1 MIPPAPAHRPGRRPG
16 SPRPAIALTA
26 SVLAA
31 ALTAAALA
39 ASPPAGASDTV
50 PETTDGQ
57 TSVTLITGDVV
68 QVTEVGAGRRSVQ
81 VEAGEGRSD
90 IVFYQREDAGNFS
103 VIPSDALGLVT
114 DGTLDARL
122 FDITALTRN
131 GYADRDTLPL
141 IVQHTGDRTPSALAK
156 ADGATVGKTLESI
169 DATAVEELPAE
180 AGEFWADIVREP
192 TSASVSAM
200 KLESGLSKVW
210 LDAPVETRDDIG
222 NAQIGV
228 PAARAAGY
236 TGEGVKVAV
245 LDTGWA
251 HAHPDLQG
259 RVTTERNLINGSD
272 NAEDDNGHGTHVAG
286 IVAGS
291 GAASDGRYEG
301 VAPGADLLIG
311 KVMDAGGSGFSSTI
325 IAGMEWAVAQ
335 GADVVNMSL
344 GTRLPSPGTDPLSL
358 AVNSLS
364 AQGDAL
370 FVVSAGNSGPG
381 ATTIGAPAAA
391 DAALT
396 VGAVD
401 STGAIASFSSRGP
414 RLGDGAVKPDIT
426 APGVAVI
433 SARAKGTP
441 IGDVDPTGPQGPI
454 DDDYT
459 ALSGTSMAA
468 PATAGAV
475 ALLAQAHPDWGGQQ
489 LKDGIKST
497 ASPQPDQG
505 VHVQGNG
512 LVDVARGTRKTVTA
526 SPAGLSTGL
535 FTWPHTANPAETK
548 AITYRNGTDA
558 PVTLTITP
566 SPDGATPPEG
576 TLSLSATEVTVP
588 AHGES
593 TVEVTIDPS
602 AGIPSTGAS
611 YAWRLVAATADGGTR
626 VQTTVGA
633 RFEEES
639 YDLDLT
645 ALDRNGSTPLSP
657 YSATIAIDRLDRT
670 GASVFASINTTRPE
684 GHLRLPK
691 GRYGLTALINTV
703 DPETKRPT
711 DLTLESRP
719 GIALDRNTSIELD
732 ARKGRPAAVGV
743 PDDAVAPWFRE
754 FGAQHTSVDPTGTR
768 ETSGFGVFTPYY
780 STTALSAVPTPPADR
795 DGIYRYFYRT
805 TLAAPAEPGALIGG
819 PVYAL
824 VEEKKGGIPGRLSYD
839 VPLRRLAKVEASY
852 GKRDGSRAGGARIIS
867 GFVGGQTSLITVVR
881 NAPLA
886 ATRVEYYSADPD
898 VTWTG
903 VLGHY
908 MTPDDGSYYPLGR
921 QHSNPRTYKPGTTTQ
936 ETWNQPVVG
945 PALPSNGQFLTRTG
959 NRVAPEFSLW
969 GDSDPS
975 HYNWNDRAF
984 SQGVATLYRDGT
996 EVGSLNRPWPDEEN
1010 FDNFTN
1016 FWTVPSEAADYRLDV
1031 SASRSTSW
1039 HGQRSQRVQ
1048 ASWTFRSAATDAT
1061 APLPLTVLRFQP
1073 PTDPNGIAPADT
1085 EFTIPF
1091 TVQQQGP
1098 RRHRGLDTVKV
1109 EVSYDDGATW
1119 TTVPTRVRGTTGKA
1133 VLTHPAASATSG
1145 WVTLRAGGE
1154 DHSGNTFS
1162 ETITR
1167 AYPIG

>member
-1 MIPPAPAHRPGRRPG
+1 M
-16 SPRPAIALTA
+16 
-26 SVLAA
+26 AA
-31 ALTAAALA
+31 ALTAAVLA
-39 ASPPAGASDTV
+39 ASPPAGASDTATEV
-50 PETTDGQ
+50 GSDGR
-57 TSVTLITGDVV
+57 TSITLITGDVV
-68 QVTEVGAGRRSVQ
+68 EVTELGGGRRSVQ

-90 IVFYQREDAGNFS
+90 VVFYQREDAGEFS
-103 VIPSDALGLVT
+103 VIPSDAVGLVA

-122 FDITALTRN
+122 FNVTALTRA
-131 GYADRDTLPL
+131 GYDDAELDALPL
-141 IVQHTGDRTPSALAK
+141 IVEHTGDRTPAKLAQ
-156 ADGATVGKTLESI
+156 ADGATVGNTLRSI
-169 DATAVEELPAE
+169 DATAVEERHDK

-192 TSASVSAM
+192 ASASAM

-210 LDAPVETRDDIG
+210 LDAPVDTRDDVG

-236 TGEGVKVAV
+236 TGAGVKVAV
-245 LDTGWA
+245 LDSGWK
-251 HAHPDLQG
+251 HDHPDLRG
-259 RVTTERNLINGSD
+259 KVTTEHNFINGSD

-311 KVMDAGGSGFSSTI
+311 KVMDAGGSGFSSDI
-325 IAGMEWAVAQ
+325 IEGMEWAVAQ

-344 GTRLPSPGTDPLSL
+344 GSRLPSPGTDPLSQ

-364 AQGDAL
+364 AQGDSL
-370 FVVSAGNSGPG
+370 FVVAAGNSGPG
-381 ATTIGAPAAA
+381 TTTIGAPAAA

-401 STGAIASFSSRGP
+401 STGALASFSSRGP
-414 RLGDGAVKPDIT
+414 RLGDGAIKPDIT

-433 SARAKGTP
+433 SARAKGTV
-441 IGDVDPTGPQGPI
+441 IGDIDPAGPQGPI
-454 DDDYT
+454 DDNYT
-459 ALSGTSMAA
+459 ALSGTSMAT
-468 PATAGAV
+468 PAAAGAV
-475 ALLAQAHPDWGGQQ
+475 ALLAQAHPDWGGER

-497 ASPQPDQG
+497 ASPQPDQS
-505 VHVQGNG
+505 VHVQGSG
-512 LVDVARGTRKTVTA
+512 LVDVARGTSRTVTV
-526 SPAGLSTGL
+526 SPAGLNTGP

-548 AITYRNGTDA
+548 AITYRNDTDA

-576 TLSLSATEVTVP
+576 LLSLSATEVTVP
-588 AHGES
+588 ADGEA
-593 TVEVTIDPS
+593 TVDVTIDPS

-611 YAWRLVAATADGGTR
+611 YSWRLVAATADGGTR
-626 VQTTVGA
+626 VQTTLGA
-633 RFEEES
+633 QFEEES

-645 ALDRNGSTPLSP
+645 ALDRNGSTPLAP
-657 YSATIAIDRLDRT
+657 YRAVIAVDPLDRT
-670 GASVFASINTTRPE
+670 GASVFGLVSTVQPE
-684 GHLRLPK
+684 GRLRLPK
-691 GRYGLTALINTV
+691 GRYGLTALTNTV
-703 DPETKRPT
+703 DPDTKLPT

-719 GIALDRNTSIELD
+719 GFALDRNTAIEFD
-732 ARKGRPAAVGV
+732 ARKAEPASVGV
-743 PDDAVAPWFRE
+743 PDDTVAPWFRE
-754 FGAQHTSVDPTGTR
+754 FGGQHTSVDPSGAR
-768 ETSGFGVFTPYY
+768 ETSGLGVFTPYY
-780 STTALSAVPTPPADR
+780 STTRLSAVPTPAADR
-795 DGIYRYFYRT
+795 DGSYRYFYRT

-824 VEEKKGGIPGRLSYD
+824 VEDKEGGIPSRLSYE

-881 NAPLA
+881 NVPLA

-898 VTWTG
+898 VSWTG
-903 VLGHY
+903 ILGHY
-908 MTPDDGSYYPLGR
+908 MTPDDGSYYSLGR
-921 QHSNPRTYKPGTTTQ
+921 QHSNPRTYKPGTTTK
-936 ETWNQPVVG
+936 ETWNHPVVG

-959 NRVAPEFSLW
+959 NSIAPAFSLW

-984 SQGVATLYRDGT
+984 SQAVATLYRDGT
-996 EVGSLNRPWPDEEN
+996 EVGRLNRPWPDEKN

-1031 SASRSTSW
+1031 SASRNTSW

-1048 ASWTFRSAATDAT
+1048 ASWTFRSADTDAT

-1091 TVQQQGP
+1091 VVQQQGP

-1109 EVSYDDGATW
+1109 EVSYDDGTTW
-1119 TTVPTRVRGTTGKA
+1119 TTVPTKLRGTTGRA

-1145 WVTLRAGGE
+1145 WATLRASGE